1 MRKFTYLS
9 HKILFHAAK
18 LLIRRQLGKMI
29 ASAID
34 QKGRGVEKHEVGG
47 AEKVNADALR
57 DKQGNPNWNAILKW
71 SIDEGLK
78 EKRLEEEEEN
88 NRSAT
93 AATDERR
100 KISEEDRKWFLK
112 AMEAGVIDEVKRIK
126 EISENIKSDPC
137 LRKLKTVENSQSE
150 VLERV
155 YMLEELRDRL
165 ESIDNAKDLG
175 TIGGLSPLLEALE
188 CDDYD
193 EIRAISAECVA
204 VSVQNHPEAQKNA
217 MNAQAFTKLLNA
229 LDAEKH
235 LNSSSQVKV
244 ILALSC
250 LCRGNVE
257 TTKMFCDEDGI
268 EKLSKAL
275 FLSKNIKIR
284 IKALY
289 LIQHVCVSSENAM
302 ERTINSKV
310 IDQIASKVLKNNFA
324 LFEEEEKGVNASSV
338 DLRQER
344 ECCLRLL
351 TEIATKCDFER
362 NPSAIVQFRSDEFLK
377 TLDVARAKF
386 PLKENGDDD
395 EDSPELVAQLQNM
408 LDAK

>member
-1 MRKFTYLS
+1 MNL
-9 HKILFHAAK
+9 HKY
-18 LLIRRQLGKMI
+18 
-29 ASAID
+29 S
-34 QKGRGVEKHEVGG
+34 
-47 AEKVNADALR
+47 
-57 DKQGNPNWNAILKW
+57 LK
-71 SIDEGLK
+71 S
-78 EKRLEEEEEN
+78 
-88 NRSAT
+88 
-93 AATDERR
+93 
-100 KISEEDRKWFLK
+100 
-112 AMEAGVIDEVKRIK
+112 
-126 EISENIKSDPC
+126 
-137 LRKLKTVENSQSE
+137 
-150 VLERV
+150 VL
-155 YMLEELRDRL
+155 
-165 ESIDNAKDLG
+165 
-175 TIGGLSPLLEALE
+175 
-188 CDDYD
+188 
-193 EIRAISAECVA
+193 
-204 VSVQNHPEAQKNA
+204 
-217 MNAQAFTKLLNA
+217 
-229 LDAEKH
+229 
-235 LNSSSQVKV
+235 
-244 ILALSC
+244 
-250 LCRGNVE
+250 NV
-257 TTKMFCDEDGI
+257 
-268 EKLSKAL
+268 